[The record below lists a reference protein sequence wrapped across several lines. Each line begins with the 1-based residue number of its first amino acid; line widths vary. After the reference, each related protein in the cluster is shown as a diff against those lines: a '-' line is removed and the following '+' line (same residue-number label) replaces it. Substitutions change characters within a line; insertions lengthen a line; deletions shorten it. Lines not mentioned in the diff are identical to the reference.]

1 MLTGLLLGI
10 SAAEDGVPPGSQP
23 LLQYGAV
30 GIIAIIFIYATF
42 RLFTLLQESHA
53 KEISRLEAA
62 HAKEIIRVEAAYDRE
77 VDRGTRLESEL
88 GDLNKLINTKVAG
101 QLVQST
107 DAIREA
113 LEIMHDR
120 RRQ

>member
-1 MLTGLLLGI
+1 MLTTLLWRI
-10 SAAEDGVPPGSQP
+10 SADDGVVPRTTDS

-30 GIIAIIFIYATF
+30 GVIAIIFIYATY

-53 KEISRLEAA
+53 KEIERIDTA
-62 HAKEIIRVEAAYDRE
+62 HAKEVARIEAAYDRE
-77 VDRGTRLESEL
+77 VVRGTRVESAL
-88 GDLNKLINTKVAG
+88 ADLNNLVNTKLAG
-101 QLVQST
+101 ELVQAT

-120 RRQ
+120 RRP

>member
-1 MLTGLLLGI
+1 MRLRWW
-10 SAAEDGVPPGSQP
+10 AADSESVPIGTDN

-30 GIIAIIFIYATF
+30 GVLALIFIYATY

-53 KEISRLEAA
+53 KEISRIETA
-62 HAKEIIRVEAAYDRE
+62 HAKEIGRIEVAYDRE
-77 VDRGTRLESEL
+77 VQRGDRIESEL
-88 GDLNKLINTKVAG
+88 GDLNKLVNGKLAG
-101 QLVQST
+101 ELVQAT

-120 RRQ
+120 RRL